1 MFLLL
6 FFLLSL
12 GRFRSYK
19 VYMRNILVIVS
30 ALLVLAGCRSA
41 QPEVAESG
49 LKMSRMYSD
58 GMVLQRDI
66 PLVISGHANPMERV
80 KVTLEGPFGVRTK
93 KAKASSEGEWTVKL
107 PALKAGVGLKL
118 TVQGE
123 GLELVYDDVA
133 AGEVWV
139 CSGQSN
145 MYFRVWESVDAGEL
159 CVDKDLRMYNME
171 APFHL
176 SMVKWSDEHVELA
189 GNMDFFRPTQWK
201 SCDGENERAFSAVAY
216 HFGRMLREKLGVP
229 VGLICNAIGGSPTEA
244 WIDRETLATEYP
256 EILEDWFTNPM
267 VNQWCVEMGKINLG
281 YPEYDEPTHPFAPTC
296 LFHTGIQTL
305 EHFPV
310 KGVIWYQGESN
321 DFDIPMHEKLFRLLV
336 NGWRSYWGNDQ
347 MPFHF
352 VQLSGLAERY
362 NWGEFRDSQR
372 KLALEIAHC
381 EMAVSSDKGDANDI
395 HPREKKPVGERLAR
409 QALKYDYG
417 FDIVPCGPVL
427 VEAVAEGDKVVLS
440 FDYAEGLKTSDGQA
454 LRCFELAGEDGVF
467 VPADA
472 AIVDGKVV
480 LTSTVA
486 EPAYVI
492 YAWQGYT
499 TANLVNGEDLPA
511 STFKAK
517 II

>member
-1 MFLLL
+1 MKRYFQ
-6 FFLLSL
+6 
-12 GRFRSYK
+12 
-19 VYMRNILVIVS
+19 ILAV
-30 ALLVLAGCRSA
+30 ALVALCSGCASDE
-41 QPEVAESG
+41 PTESG
-49 LKMSRMYSD
+49 LRMSQLYTD
-58 GMVLQRDI
+58 GMVLQRNI
-66 PLVISGHANPMERV
+66 PLVIKGHGNPGEKV
-80 KVTLEGPFGVRTK
+80 KVTLDGPFGTMTE
-93 KAKASSEGEWTVKL
+93 KAKTSKEGEWAVEFDPL
-107 PALKAGVGLKL
+107 EAAVGIKL
-118 TVQGE
+118 TIE
-123 GLELVYDDVA
+123 GFGGNTLVYDDVA

-145 MYFRVWESVDAGEL
+145 MYFRVWESADAGEL
-159 CVDKDLRMYNME
+159 HADKDLRMYNME

-176 SMVKWSDEHVELA
+176 SMVEWSDEHVELA
-189 GNMDFFRPTQWK
+189 RNMDFFRPTQWK
-201 SCDGENERAFSAVAY
+201 SCDCENERAFSAVAY

-244 WIDRETLATEYP
+244 WVSRETLAAEYP
-256 EILEDWFTNPM
+256 EVLEDWFTNPM

-281 YPEYDEPTHPFAPTC
+281 YPEYTEPTHPFAPTC
-296 LFHTGIQTL
+296 LFHTGIETL
-305 EHFPV
+305 EKYPV

-336 NGWRSYWGNDQ
+336 NNWREYWGNDQ

-372 KLALEIAHC
+372 KLALEIEHC

-427 VEAVAEGDKVVLS
+427 AEAVAEGGKVVLS

-454 LRCFELAGEDGVF
+454 VRGFEVAGADEVF
-467 VPADA
+467 VPAEA

-480 LTSTVA
+480 LVSAVS

-511 STFKAK
+511 STFKAVVTR
-517 II
+517 